1 MAILT
6 RSKTQ
11 TPIIKT
17 LTLYFF
23 NTLLP
28 NFSNFCNINQRVS
41 KIITDTIRY
50 SQTHLVPSFHT
61 ANIQIST
68 EIPISN
74 YSKKHPSK
82 QSNTSFIPPH
92 IITTSP
98 LHLKADLN
106 PITFPS
112 NLQLFSRLIQFGY
125 FKYHLRTG
133 NHTKYTQFRSIFNL
147 QSCSKICLK
156 YLLET

>member
-17 LTLYFF
+17 LSLYFF

-28 NFSNFCNINQRVS
+28 NFSNFCNIIQRVS

-61 ANIQIST
+61 AS
-68 EIPISN
+68 
-74 YSKKHPSK
+74 
-82 QSNTSFIPPH
+82 
-92 IITTSP
+92 ITNFNW
-98 LHLKADLN
+98 N
-106 PITFPS
+106 PYFY
-112 NLQLFSRLIQFGY
+112 LFQKTP
-125 FKYHLRTG
+125 FKT
-133 NHTKYTQFRSIFNL
+133 TKYLIHPPSHYHNQSTASKSRPKPHHIPEQSPTFLKIHSIWL
-147 QSCSKICLK
+147 V
-156 YLLET
+156 